1 MKEQIIK
8 ACRMHAEGELEKA
21 KTNVMVYMNQ
31 SVGIGEHSGIVE
43 SIQKELDTMAAA
55 EGRIDMINKHFSQNN

>member
-21 KTNVMVYMNQ
+21 KTKVMVYMNQ